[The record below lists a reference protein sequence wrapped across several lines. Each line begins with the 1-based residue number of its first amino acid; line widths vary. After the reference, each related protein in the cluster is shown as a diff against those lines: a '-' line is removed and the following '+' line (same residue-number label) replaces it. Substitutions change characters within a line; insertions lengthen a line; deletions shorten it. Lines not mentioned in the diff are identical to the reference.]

1 MKFRNAIACTF
12 AALAVAGGTAST
24 AQAADDDTA
33 KFDNSEQVLS
43 CDVIEIIDQP
53 NLGPADNN
61 IDCSRNNKEEETT
74 LTHMVGEVLL
84 PQHQQR

>member
-12 AALAVAGGTAST
+12 AALAVAGGTAGT

-33 KFDNSEQVLS
+33 KFDNSEQVVS
-43 CDVIEIIDQP
+43 CDVIEVLDQP

-61 IDCSRNNKEEETT
+61 IDCSENDEEETT
-74 LTHMVGEVLL
+74 LAHMVGEVLL